1 MLVGSFFASAQ
12 TRRYSFFVTSRSG
25 LRLFHRQTQCCY
37 LVSYLLLSIYVRG
50 LAKNF
55 WPDINWIQ
63 SGYISYGQWPD
74 LRGACGRPPN
84 VPYTHQKTKSEIG
97 NWLAPW
103 YFCIPAP
110 RGDVKYTVMT
120 KIKIALI
127 RLMYYLTLA

>member
-1 MLVGSFFASAQ
+1 MYGVWAGFFTRVKCTVNGQ
-12 TRRYSFFVTSRSG
+12 TFVVRAAA
-25 LRLFHRQTQCCY
+25 HQT
-37 LVSYLLLSIYVRG
+37 
-50 LAKNF
+50 
-55 WPDINWIQ
+55 
-63 SGYISYGQWPD
+63 
-74 LRGACGRPPN
+74 
-84 VPYTHQKTKSEIG
+84 YTHQKTKSEIG